1 MRLAAALTVYA
12 SDLAA
17 TRAFYADVL
26 GMEISD
32 LGPDAVAAKR
42 GDLQVRI
49 EGGAEKRKR
58 GRKWMQEAGLYLTI
72 ETDDFSALHA
82 DLAARGAEFLGDVS
96 TDADGRRFTGLHDP
110 DGVLIEI
117 VEASV

>member
-1 MRLAAALTVYA
+1 MRIAAALTVYA

-17 TRAFYADVL
+17 SRAFYEGTL
-26 GMEISD
+26 GMDVSE
-32 LGPDAVAAKR
+32 LGREAVRARR
-42 GDLQVRI
+42 GDLEIRI

-72 ETDDFSALHA
+72 ETDDFTALHA
-82 DLAARGAEFLGDVS
+82 DLTTRGAAFLGAVAA
-96 TDADGRRFTGLHDP
+96 DADGRRFTGLHDP

-117 VEASV
+117 VEASA